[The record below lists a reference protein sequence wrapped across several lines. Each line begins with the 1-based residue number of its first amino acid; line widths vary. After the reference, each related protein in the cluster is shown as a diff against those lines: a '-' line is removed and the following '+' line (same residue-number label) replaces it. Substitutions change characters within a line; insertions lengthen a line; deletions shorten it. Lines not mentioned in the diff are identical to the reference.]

1 MEKEIATTYKEYKN
15 GATQVAGFGRLG
27 CYQGLDYLDSLLDT
41 DRYYSERLEDD
52 IVFIVNYINSIE
64 TQLKKQ
70 KEIIDK
76 LRELNLTISDSD
88 YVYSQDEI
96 TNKNLELL
104 QMLEDKEV

>member
-1 MEKEIATTYKEYKN
+1 MEKELALRTFGYLIEYYKTHEETTINSQEIE
-15 GATQVAGFGRLG
+15 A
-27 CYQGLDYLDSLLDT
+27 
-41 DRYYSERLEDD
+41 
-52 IVFIVNYINSIE
+52 INYILDENKRLE

-70 KEIIDK
+70 KEIIDRLK
-76 LRELNLTISDSD
+76 ELNLTISDSD